1 MLRFKYLIQ
10 DSTLPGA
17 GKGLFTEQNLK
28 RGSLIIFPNQEH
40 QLFDRAQWKNLP
52 ANSIEAISA
61 IRWFEDIFSVDPE
74 WSPES
79 HLNHSF
85 TPNAVWHLG
94 FVFALRDIQVG
105 EEIFINYGLLLDE
118 DETLDFK
125 DSMTGREIKG
135 LPYEVAIGLSATQVA
150 ALFKESVNDLAS
162 QSNGHHQAQSNHQGP
177 AYLG

>member
-10 DSTLPGA
+10 NSTLAGA
-17 GKGLFTEQNLK
+17 GKGLFTEEDLK
-28 RGSLIIFPNQEH
+28 RGSIIIFPNQEH
-40 QLFDRAQWKNLP
+40 QLFDRAKWKTLA

-125 DSMTGREIKG
+125 DSITGREIQG
-135 LPYEVAIGLSATQVA
+135 LPYDVAIGLSAGQVA
-150 ALFKESVNDLAS
+150 ALFETSTYSLAS
-162 QSNGHHQAQSNHQGP
+162 QPNGHHHAQPNH
-177 AYLG
+177 